1 MESRAGFMR
10 STRAMGFEGT
20 LGLGKGGVGNGR
32 AGESGG
38 GVCTGT
44 LVIAFAKP
52 ERRSNG

>member
-1 MESRAGFMR
+1 MESRVGFMR

-52 ERRSNG
+52 ERRSNE